1 MPGGNSLALLPAV
14 RVRFDRPMS
23 PPDRRFERI
32 GGRTVYDGKIISVHV
47 DRFRYADGEEAE
59 REIIRHQGAVG
70 VLAYD
75 DEHVYLVRQPRE
87 PVDDPDVLE
96 IPAGRKD
103 KDGEEP
109 LETARRELAEE
120 IGKGADTWEHIT
132 DYWSSVGVMDEV
144 VHLYA
149 ATDLHDAHADSG
161 ETERIEIVT
170 WPLSDLDGA
179 IRATRDAK
187 TLIALLWLKT
197 QL

>member
-1 MPGGNSLALLPAV
+1 
-14 RVRFDRPMS
+14 MS
-23 PPDRRFERI
+23 AEDRRFERI
-32 GGRTVYDGKIISVHV
+32 GSKTIYEGKIISVFL

-59 REIIRHQGAVG
+59 REFVRHQGAVG
-70 VLAYD
+70 VLAHD

-87 PVDDPDVLE
+87 AIDDPDVLE

-120 IGKGADTWEHIT
+120 IGKGARTWEHIT
-132 DYWSSVGVMDEV
+132 DYFSSVGVMDEI
-144 VHLYA
+144 VHVFR
-149 ATDLHDAHADSG
+149 ATELHDAHGDSG
-161 ETERIEIVT
+161 ENERIEIVC

-179 IRATRDAK
+179 IAATADAK

-197 QL
+197 RL